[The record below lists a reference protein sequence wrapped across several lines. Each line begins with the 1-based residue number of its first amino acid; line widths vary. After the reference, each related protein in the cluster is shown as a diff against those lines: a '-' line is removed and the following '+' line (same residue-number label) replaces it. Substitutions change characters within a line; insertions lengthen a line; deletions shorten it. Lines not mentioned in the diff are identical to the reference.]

1 MAGRCI
7 PARARRA
14 TRKKKEWLMKYPRVM
29 GKKGKQKRDGKIHD
43 RTHCSITPSF
53 RAGEAV
59 CWFESVGTSTEFHWY
74 EDLHSCDI
82 LLVQERVSVHC
93 AIITTERRAPK
104 RRALSLPFRNCVL
117 SSQLPPQM
125 AEYYQSALVSLP
137 SLSPQQLSFQQS
149 ECSGK

>member
-43 RTHCSITPSF
+43 RTHYSIIASF
-53 RAGEAV
+53 RAGEAL
-59 CWFESVGTSTEFHWY
+59 CWFKSVGTEFHWY

-82 LLVQERVSVHC
+82 LLVQERVSVLC
-93 AIITTERRAPK
+93 TIITTERRAQK
-104 RRALSLPFRNCVL
+104 RRPLSIPFRNCVL

-137 SLSPQQLSFQQS
+137 SLSQQQLSSQQS